1 MIDAPPPLTFGP
13 DHPYRVWGFSD
24 CPVCG
29 RPPSQQQSSFLP
41 WGRRQGS
48 YHLFRD
54 KRSAIAF
61 DHNRL
66 CQVCQDIKAKI
77 ESIRKRLLGIVLY
90 SYHISIAKVTPCACA
105 VFAR

>member
-1 MIDAPPPLTFGP
+1 MSTPISTVSNFGTGP
-13 DHPYRVWGFSD
+13 RACRVWGFSD

-77 ESIRKRLLGIVLY
+77 ESIR
-90 SYHISIAKVTPCACA
+90 
-105 VFAR
+105 